1 MSGRSTMHQH
11 LLNVMKTL
19 RTLIPQAWRLRL
31 AIAVLLSVSAATP
44 ARAQDIVNLDQ
55 AIGRA
60 RALVEAG
67 NGRAGRLVLD
77 SLVQRTPVGTPA
89 LGELLYWRGLLSE
102 SGTEAERDW
111 RRLLLEVPM
120 SPRAEDALLRL
131 AQLEQLRGRP
141 AASRALLERMARDY
155 SEPSSQAR
163 AHFWLAKAFF
173 DENDR
178 ARACG
183 ALDIARRDAPSNAVE
198 LRTQMDDL
206 RKRCAGVTAVA
217 PIVVASVP
225 AVGAPVASAPVASA
239 RVAAPV
245 STDQQLADTAR
256 ADMLRRQAQRI
267 TADSLEAVNAART
280 DSAVAA
286 ATAARAD
293 SVRRA
298 AAAVAPTPRPTP
310 APAPPVATSPASTTI
325 PANARYSVQLA
336 AYQRLDQAQQLV
348 RQLVTRNIDARVDGT
363 VAPFRVRTGYFV
375 TRAQAAARLAELKSQ
390 GHDGFVAERTP

>member
-1 MSGRSTMHQH
+1 MSGRSAMHQH
-11 LLNVMKTL
+11 LPNVMKTL
-19 RTLIPQAWRLRL
+19 RTLIPHAWRLRL
-31 AIAVLLSVSAATP
+31 AIAVLLTVSAATP

-206 RKRCAGVTAVA
+206 RKRCTGVTAVA

-225 AVGAPVASAPVASA
+225 AVRAPLASAPAS
-239 RVAAPV
+239 APV

-267 TADSLEAVNAART
+267 TADSLAAVNAART

-298 AAAVAPTPRPTP
+298 VAAAPTPRPTP
-310 APAPPVATSPASTTI
+310 APAPLAATSPASTTI